1 MWNKIK
7 NINSKLAKYVQKLCV
22 DKKIII
28 TEITKQKKNKL
39 KYIDTQQNIKSRATC
54 VNFFMPILNSRK
66 SEEHVNAF
74 ESVLY
79 FGCLVSLLIVLSH
92 ISRLKKDGYNNII
105 L

>member
-22 DKKIII
+22 DKKILI

-39 KYIDTQQNIKSRATC
+39 KYIDTQQTIKSRATC

-66 SEEHVNAF
+66 PEEHVLHLRAF
-74 ESVLY
+74 HILRAYYHYSFKPY
-79 FGCLVSLLIVLSH
+79 FKPQKGWL
-92 ISRLKKDGYNNII
+92 
-105 L
+105 